1 MKYSILCLKLN
12 FMDKKIALLCIMI
25 CFLSITIIINPT
37 LAFADTQISNEIGTL
52 QLNQDYFEISKQA
65 NEMIKVFGSVNSYSK
80 GDKVTVVFTT
90 PLGDQQG
97 QQMFLTQSGNFET
110 FLILNKNSKEGT
122 YSVMASHDSKIIGSL
137 SFLVEHKKFS
147 PTGSSVKPP
156 QTRNILE
163 PVIVTADKNSYS
175 NTEKIKISGEVRD
188 ILVGIPV
195 TLLVYSPN
203 GNLIGIEQIDIG
215 GDKKFYTEI
224 ITGGPLWKSKGT
236 YTIMVQ
242 YGSEFRTAQ
251 ANFEYSPS
259 GLGGTSPQTSGSSVN
274 TSPQSK
280 ITSYSTNLSL
290 QVADGSSAGY
300 IQVNPELT
308 YGSGNKLST
317 KRVDI
322 YVNGNYKTKVSSN
335 QWSSN
340 IWAGSGTHT
349 IKVSI
354 PELNDPS
361 DSSVRYKAS
370 SNTVTFFVTAS
381 SGGGAGFG
389 SSTTPDVGFPI
400 EYVLIG
406 VIIVGTI
413 SVVIVLVKKK
423 KAAPMAMISSAKTP
437 SPSAPQAITQD
448 DTQFWVCPHCG
459 RDTEYKN
466 GQQYCGTC
474 KVYL

>member
-12 FMDKKIALLCIMI
+12 FMDKKVALLCIMI
-25 CFLSITIIINPT
+25 CFLGIIIITNPT
-37 LAFADTQISNEIGTL
+37 LAFADIQISNEIGTL

-65 NEMIKVFGSVNSYSK
+65 NEMIKVFGNVNSYSK

-110 FLILNKNSKEGT
+110 FLILGKDFKEGT
-122 YSVMASHDSKIIGSL
+122 YSVMASYNSKIIGSL

-147 PTGSSVKPP
+147 PTGSSVKPT

-163 PVIVTADKNSYS
+163 SIIVTADKNSYS

-188 ILVGIPV
+188 TIAGIPV

-203 GNLIGIEQIDIG
+203 GNLIGIEQIDVG

-251 ANFEYSPS
+251 ANFEYSSS

-274 TSPQSK
+274 PSQQSK
-280 ITSYSTNLSL
+280 ITSYSTKLSL
-290 QVADGSSAGY
+290 QVVDGSSAGW
-300 IQVNPELT
+300 IKVKPELT
-308 YGSGNKLST
+308 YGSGIPIPT

-322 YVNGNYKTKVSSN
+322 SVDGNYETKVSSN
-335 QWSSN
+335 QWSTN
-340 IWAGSGTHT
+340 IWAASGTR
-349 IKVSI
+349 SI
-354 PELNDPS
+354 QANVPELNDPS
-361 DSSVRYKAS
+361 DSSVRYEAS

-389 SSTTPDVGFPI
+389 SGVTFDVGFPI
-400 EYVLIG
+400 EYILIG
-406 VIIVGTI
+406 IIIAGTI
-413 SVVIVLVKKK
+413 SVAIVLVKKK
-423 KAAPMAMISSAKTP
+423 KAAPMAMISPAKTP
-437 SPSAPQAITQD
+437 SPSAPQTTTQD

-466 GQQYCGTC
+466 GKQYCSSC
-474 KVYL
+474 NVYL